1 MVILLFL
8 YSTVQ
13 KSAVQYSIRPNL
25 EFIYKIIAVI
35 IYIYTSCEWI
45 AMYGPVQY
53 STVQYSTVQYITTV
67 IIDTSGH
74 CHGHGRLFIKC
85 IKRVTF
91 RVYLGKILNKYT
103 HQATMLKVIH
113 TLFYLYEKK
122 YISRIMHYI
131 IHVIFKLCHRL
142 VFLVSIIFTQHLFIC
157 TKTLRK
163 QGIYSFVFDYLYV
176 VYENNKS
183 RAQLKNY

>member
-53 STVQYSTVQYITTV
+53 PQRIEWSQSLNCLIVCLSVLCLLVSKFSHFFLFHPPLFIQYSTEECSTVQLFIYKIIAVMID
-67 IIDTSGH
+67 IDTS
-74 CHGHGRLFIKC
+74 
-85 IKRVTF
+85 
-91 RVYLGKILNKYT
+91 
-103 HQATMLKVIH
+103 
-113 TLFYLYEKK
+113 
-122 YISRIMHYI
+122 
-131 IHVIFKLCHRL
+131 
-142 VFLVSIIFTQHLFIC
+142 
-157 TKTLRK
+157 
-163 QGIYSFVFDYLYV
+163 
-176 VYENNKS
+176 
-183 RAQLKNY
+183 